1 MAPTEILAL
10 GRIVDELNYYQLLHL
25 KEGAPAAE
33 VKRAYYASSRTFH
46 PDANRNLAP
55 ELRAAVERIAKRV
68 TEAYSILRD
77 PRRRQAYDDKL
88 SASHGIRMPLAEAE
102 AEAARR
108 NQQRDLARNRPNRE
122 CHEAEDREDEQD
134 VQQDHA
140 GGARETLDQ
149 GQDRLVTPAGID
161 VGVVGNGIGERI
173 VLRPAVP
180 GQDVVARRQVEP
192 DVRAGNL
199 PQREQADR
207 DDHQSEGD
215 PLSPEQAVR
224 LHPTAACAGRRS
236 ADRRPCRSCGLRLSG
251 PAISNRHR

>member
-108 NQQRDLARNRPNRE
+108 NQQRDGHTPQGRQYYKLASTSLKRGDLAGTMRNLQT
-122 CHEAEDREDEQD
+122 AL
-134 VQQDHA
+134 
-140 GGARETLDQ
+140 TF
-149 GQDRLVTPAGID
+149 
-161 VGVVGNGIGERI
+161 
-173 VLRPAVP
+173 
-180 GQDVVARRQVEP
+180 EP
-192 DVRAGNL
+192 DNEGFQAELEDVRRKLNFA
-199 PQREQADR
+199 PR
-207 DDHQSEGD
+207 
-215 PLSPEQAVR
+215 
-224 LHPTAACAGRRS
+224 
-236 ADRRPCRSCGLRLSG
+236 
-251 PAISNRHR
+251 